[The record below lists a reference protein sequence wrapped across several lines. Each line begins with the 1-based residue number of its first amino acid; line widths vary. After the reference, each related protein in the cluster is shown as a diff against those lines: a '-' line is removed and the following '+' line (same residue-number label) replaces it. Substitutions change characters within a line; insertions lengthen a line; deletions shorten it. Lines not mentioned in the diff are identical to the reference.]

1 MKGTTEDE
9 IVDWHHRL
17 DRHEFEQALGVDDGQ
32 GSPVCCSPWGCKESD
47 TTQQLNNNKGR
58 AANTGLSWLEHSI
71 ALDPQGTGF
80 WPVIPQGQANG
91 LLTMTPSL
99 GHPLPP
105 TAAAHSHFHE
115 NFPHSPSERQSGLPQ
130 CKCM

>member
-1 MKGTTEDE
+1 M
-9 IVDWHHRL
+9 
-17 DRHEFEQALGVDDGQ
+17 
-32 GSPVCCSPWGCKESD
+32 
-47 TTQQLNNNKGR
+47 
-58 AANTGLSWLEHSI
+58 
-71 ALDPQGTGF
+71 ALDPQGIGF

-115 NFPHSPSERQSGLPQ
+115 NFPHAPSERQSRLSSVNISEVDPAGEQLGWL
-130 CKCM
+130 KS